1 MWKGQYEV
9 VSREL
14 LEKESIIEK
23 EFKYTEDLKF
33 EMTKIR
39 EEVKSKTDNID
50 LDRENM
56 KNEIFNLNQYVE
68 KIKRDLLNQ
77 QNENANLK

>member
-1 MWKGQYEV
+1 M
-9 VSREL
+9 

-23 EFKYTEDLKF
+23 EFKYTEDLKI

-56 KNEIFNLNQYVE
+56 KNEILNLNQYVE